1 VPNDFKPDLE
11 YSLEERDND
20 LFDNFYKR
28 IFPGISKIEFCEDL
42 KIQKTGVDKIIHFTK
57 GNKFTI
63 DEKKRR
69 EDYGDIALELWSKGN
84 KNNNGDYVGEKR
96 GWLYYSVCDYIVYAV
111 MPSLKVYL
119 LPTILL
125 KRVWYINQK
134 EWRKKYLTKLARN
147 PRDKKLP
154 LEYYTQNIC
163 IPTTILINA
172 ISGEMSQKLNTS

>member
-1 VPNDFKPDLE
+1 VSNDFKPDLE
-11 YSLEERDND
+11 YSLEERDNE

-42 KIQKTGVDKIIHFTK
+42 SIQKTGVDKIIHFAK

-69 EDYGDIALELWSKGN
+69 IDYNDIALELWSNYEKR
-84 KNNNGDYVGEKR
+84 KR
-96 GWLYYSVCDYIVYAV
+96 GWLYYSTCDYIVYAI

-125 KRVWYINQK
+125 KRVWYINQR
-134 EWRKKYLTKLARN
+134 EWAIKY
-147 PRDKKLP
+147 P
-154 LEYYTQNIC
+154 LIFAQNTNYRTQNIC
-163 IPTTILINA
+163 IPTNILLNA